1 MDYKPSLEVV
11 KVAIALLQMVIMD
24 NESIVKNKMNLPNQT
39 ISKPTLAEFL
49 QLVETKPEQEYLAGE
64 ISQKPMPQGEHSVLQ
79 AGLVTEINRVGK
91 PQKLA
96 CAFPELRC
104 TFAGSSI
111 VPDVAVFE
119 WQNIPLKTSG
129 RIANKF
135 EVAPDWTIE
144 ILSPNQS
151 PNRVIRKI
159 TFCLSQGTKLGWLID
174 PEDESVVVFEPNV
187 TPVVKADHDI
197 LLVLEALAS
206 YQLSA
211 ANLFSW
217 LNFD

>member
-1 MDYKPSLEVV
+1 
-11 KVAIALLQMVIMD
+11 
-24 NESIVKNKMNLPNQT
+24 MNLPNQT

-187 TPVVKADHDI
+187 TPVVKADRDI

>member
-11 KVAIALLQMVIMD
+11 EVAIALLQMVIMD

-187 TPVVKADHDI
+187 TPVVKADRDI

>member
-1 MDYKPSLEVV
+1 MLTHEYSQV
-11 KVAIALLQMVIMD
+11 
-24 NESIVKNKMNLPNQT
+24 MNSSNQT
-39 ISKPTLAEFL
+39 VPKLTLAGFL
-49 QLVETKPEQEYLAGE
+49 ELAPTKPEQEYLAGA
-64 ISQKPMPQGEHSVLQ
+64 IWQKPMPQGEHSVLQ
-79 AGLVTEINRVGK
+79 ASLVTAINQVGK
-91 PQKLA
+91 LSKLA

-119 WQNIPLKTSG
+119 WQNIPLESNG

-135 EVAPDWTIE
+135 EIAPDWTVE

-174 PEDESVVVFEPNV
+174 PEDESIVVFESDTSPI
-187 TPVVKADHDI
+187 VKADSDI
-197 LLVLEALAS
+197 LPVLGVLEH
-206 YQLSA
+206 
-211 ANLFSW
+211 
-217 LNFD
+217 

>member
-1 MDYKPSLEVV
+1 MVE
-11 KVAIALLQMVIMD
+11 VAIALLQMVIMD

-151 PNRVIRKI
+151 ANRVIRKI

>member
-1 MDYKPSLEVV
+1 LDYKPSLEVV
-11 KVAIALLQMVIMD
+11 EVAIALLQMVIMD

-187 TPVVKADHDI
+187 TPVVKADRDI

>member
-1 MDYKPSLEVV
+1 MVE
-11 KVAIALLQMVIMD
+11 VAIALLQMAITD
-24 NESIVKNKMNLPNQT
+24 NENIVENKMNLPNQT
-39 ISKPTLAEFL
+39 ISKLTLAKFL
-49 QLVETKPEQEYLAGE
+49 ELAPTKPEQEYLAGE
-64 ISQKPMPQGEHSVLQ
+64 ILQKPMPQGEHSVLQ
-79 AGLVTEINRVGK
+79 AGLITEINRVGK
-91 PQKLA
+91 AQKLA

-119 WQNIPLKTSG
+119 WQNIPLKTNG

-135 EVAPDWTIE
+135 KIAPDWTIE

-151 PNRVIRKI
+151 ANRVIRKI

-174 PEDESVVVFEPNV
+174 PEDESVVVFEPNA
-187 TPVVKADHDI
+187 TPVVKADRDI
-197 LLVLEALAS
+197 LLVLGALAN